1 VSAARAPEESTPMT
15 PDQNTAERKERLA
28 DRRAQKS
35 VDTFRVSLK
44 GFRRSF
50 SKHFGDGNTSVEA
63 LAYHLA
69 QVEASLPNVREAIRL
84 ARYPNAGNRNPK
96 RFALGLMENL
106 SALESHLRQASNE
119 LETLASGRSKTVA
132 GAPESEEE

>member
-1 VSAARAPEESTPMT
+1 MT
-15 PDQNTAERKERLA
+15 PDPKTADRKERLA
-28 DRRAQKS
+28 DRRAQKC

-50 SKHFGDGNTSVEA
+50 SKHFGEGNASVEA

-69 QVEASLPNVREAIRL
+69 QVEASLPTVREAIRL

-106 SALESHLRQASNE
+106 SALESHLRQAGDE
-119 LETLASGRSKTVA
+119 LETLAQGKSKPA
-132 GAPESEEE
+132 SEASEEE